1 MIEYESGIEKNAL
14 FKCRHQVQ
22 DANIGWRINGTSIGQ
37 YLDITRGVVPENDS
51 LVEILTIPA
60 LLEYNGTTVVCLAF
74 FIDGSPPESTPAV
87 TLTIT
92 GLLKLGKHFIIKVH
106 VRANGFQLVDNVNL
120 FLLYIVSMVPTT
132 SESVLPD
139 GT

>member
-37 YLDITRGVVPENDS
+37 YLDVTRGVVPENNS
-51 LVEILTIPA
+51 LVETLTIPA

-74 FIDGSPPESTPAV
+74 FIDGSPLESTPAV

-92 GLLKLGKHFIIKVH
+92 G
-106 VRANGFQLVDNVNL
+106 
-120 FLLYIVSMVPTT
+120 
-132 SESVLPD
+132 
-139 GT
+139 